1 MPRRPR
7 FSLVFALMAA
17 VAAAAVLSHGAAFGA
32 EVPAFSGRA
41 PAPPAGGE
49 QTAVL
54 AGGCIWGVD
63 AVFKHVKGVSAV
75 VSGYSGGDR
84 ATANY
89 PAVSTGTTGHA
100 EAVSIVYDPAKIS
113 YGQLL
118 EIFFAVAHD
127 PTEIN
132 RQGPDVGTQYRSAI
146 FYANEGQ
153 KQVAQAYIDQL
164 NRAGAFPASVATQV
178 APLKRFFPAE
188 AYHQNYL
195 ARHPDQPYIVIN
207 DMPKLE
213 QLKKRFPALYR

>member
-7 FSLVFALMAA
+7 FFLAAALMAA
-17 VAAAAVLSHGAAFGA
+17 VAAAGVLSHGAALGA
-32 EVPAFSGRA
+32 EIPGFSGRA
-41 PAPPAGGE
+41 PSPPAGGE

-54 AGGCIWGVD
+54 AGGCFWGVD
-63 AVFKHVKGVSAV
+63 AVFRHVKGVSTV

-100 EAVSIVYDPAKIS
+100 EAVSIAYDPAKIS

-127 PTEIN
+127 PTERN
-132 RQGPDVGTQYRSAI
+132 RQGPDTGTQYRSAI

-164 NRAGAFPASVATQV
+164 NRAGAFPAPIATQV
-178 APLKRFFPAE
+178 APLKRFYPAE
-188 AYHQNYL
+188 EYHQNYL
-195 ARHPDQPYIVIN
+195 ARHPDQPYIVIY